1 MMQKK
6 TIIQSVM
13 YVLQNAKK
21 TGINLVP
28 HPLKSFQCSINHWQP
43 GPRPQFQHIQNTSAT
58 IDLFK
63 YSLLK

>member
-43 GPRPQFQHIQNTSAT
+43 GPRPQFQ
-58 IDLFK
+58 FK
-63 YSLLK
+63 TPVQQLISLDTVF